1 MNQMQERD
9 TDRWACDG
17 RCESSV
23 RIAVVAPIGLRTCPS
38 VARHLSAFSL
48 IELLVV
54 IAIIAMLVGIL
65 LPSLSRARDA
75 ARATKC
81 LSQQRQLALAWTMY
95 ANDFRD
101 FVVPAAEFAA
111 SSIGTG
117 EVVYWFGT
125 AGSPTVAPDATRG
138 PLFSYFPST
147 LRENSA
153 LECPSQQWGT
163 YRPQGNARLPTT
175 TLGYNGYY
183 LTPSRTP
190 GYADAISSRPWQR
203 LSTLSRPSE
212 VFVFADTLLA
222 TSAMPRS
229 TAFVD
234 PPMLFNRSSGWVR
247 NPAAT
252 SAFRHS
258 GRMQVAHADTSVR
271 ALAPRHDAP
280 IIGSTRGT
288 PAIGAVSPDP
298 GPHYVPD
305 WNLWADSFASRR

>member
-1 MNQMQERD
+1 MKHAQSHTTLRVPHSLPVKHGER
-9 TDRWACDG
+9 
-17 RCESSV
+17 V
-23 RIAVVAPIGLRTCPS
+23 RST
-38 VARHLSAFSL
+38 ARSAFSL

-54 IAIIAMLVGIL
+54 IAIIALLIGIL
-65 LPSLSRARDA
+65 LPSLSRVRDA

-101 FVVPAAEFAA
+101 AAAPAADFAA

-117 EVVYWFGT
+117 EIVYWFGT
-125 AGSPTVAPDATRG
+125 AGSPTANPDATRG
-138 PLFSYFPST
+138 PLFAYFPST

-153 LECPSQQWGT
+153 LECPAQQWGT

-203 LSTLSRPSE
+203 LSTLLRPSDL
-212 VFVFADTLLA
+212 FVFADTLLP
-222 TSAMPRS
+222 TTAMPRS
-229 TAFVD
+229 TAFLD
-234 PPMLFNRSSGWVR
+234 PPMLFSGTSGWIR
-247 NPAAT
+247 NASPT
-252 SAFRHS
+252 TAFRHA
-258 GRMQVAHADTSVR
+258 GRTQVVHADASAQAVAPSDGAPLIAATR
-271 ALAPRHDAP
+271 AAPV
-280 IIGSTRGT
+280 
-288 PAIGAVSPDP
+288 IGAATPNP
-298 GPHYVPD
+298 GPNYVPD